1 MKKKIKLLFLTSAG
15 VLLTVSCNNKSTVE
29 ASGAHQ
35 FQVEKITD
43 YLYEATLDYDFDYA
57 ASKPILESFRPD
69 LPACSSISLGNFR
82 GRNLDW
88 NYENGTD
95 FVVHTTK
102 KDNRHASLG
111 ISCVPFL
118 DNDVV
123 SKLAGDGKYH
133 KEFEVL
139 PFSTLDGINDAG
151 ICVNLNVVCFQ
162 EFGKWQMKTETTD
175 DDMMEFMAPRII
187 LDNCAY
193 MTDIVPAL
201 EKYDWFSVGNNFE
214 THMMVSGP
222 RSADDATVTSV
233 ILEYIPFT
241 ENGKTFRKPCIIS
254 QDEKDVALV
263 GGDATRFW
271 HSKGEVLIMTNFN
284 LWKFEADKDRKGR
297 LLSATEHPTGFER
310 YEILE
315 AACKTASA
323 VLGSTDSLVGQHIQ
337 DIMFTVNYSNMY
349 NVYQDNFWYS
359 DYMPYITKEELIN
372 ATPQQRSPHGDL
384 NNIIK
389 GKDNQFANGFKEVLK
404 TWGKRDRKVKSDLWE
419 TIHTSIYDYEKRS
432 MMVGVREG
440 SVYYNFEM

>member
-1 MKKKIKLLFLTSAG
+1 MYYKKSLSFMLLAAG
-15 VLLTVSCNNKSTVE
+15 VLLVASCNSKATAE

-35 FQVEKITD
+35 IQVEKITD
-43 YLYEATLDYDFDYA
+43 YLYEVTLDYDFDFE
-57 ASKPILESFRPD
+57 ASKPLQEQYRPN

-88 NYENGTD
+88 YYENGTD

-111 ISCVPFL
+111 VSCVPFIN
-118 DNDVV
+118 NDW
-123 SKLAGDGKYH
+123 AGDGQYH
-133 KEFEVL
+133 QEFELL
-139 PFSTLDGINDAG
+139 PFSILDGINDAG
-151 ICVNLNVVCFQ
+151 ICVNLNVVGFQ

-187 LDNCAY
+187 LDNCTY

-201 EKYDWFSVGNNFE
+201 EKYDWFCVGNNFE
-214 THMMVSGP
+214 THLMISGP

-241 ENGKTFRKPCIIS
+241 ENGKTFRKLCIIS

-263 GGDATRFW
+263 GGDAARFW
-271 HSKGEVLIMTNFN
+271 LCKGDYFIMTNFN

-297 LLSATEHPTGFER
+297 LLSATEHPSGFER

-315 AACKTASA
+315 AACKTAIT
-323 VLGSTDSLVGQHIQ
+323 VLGSTDSLANQHIQ

-349 NVYQDNFWYS
+349 NIYQDNFWYS
-359 DYMPYITKEELIN
+359 EYIPYISKEEIIN
-372 ATPQQRSPHGDL
+372 ATPEQRSPHGDL

-389 GKDNQFANGFKEVLK
+389 GKDNQFVNGFKEVMK

-419 TIHTSIYDYEKRS
+419 TIHTSIYDYEKRTLTI
-432 MMVGVREG
+432 GVREG